1 MSIQMSHFAK
11 RQYDKSFP
19 GVRLSP
25 TIVEELIEMA
35 ESPEIVFPGYA
46 SFCEIRTLKNS
57 DIKGRVIFE
66 SFKAMTVEK
75 QRALEQGAILHTA
88 YEARSE
94 QELPVLVEWITGI
107 KAQAASYI
115 HLILYSREQ
124 MAKEKDPI
132 EADWGIVSVSASMT
146 AMVEPMRP
154 ITALRNALGVSEGGS
169 DSPINRKAYQDSVRY
184 WSKYIMLRE

>member
-11 RQYDKSFP
+11 RQYDTSFP
-19 GVRLSP
+19 GVKLSP
-25 TIVEELIEMA
+25 TMVEELIEMA
-35 ESPEIVFPGYA
+35 KSPEIISPGYA
-46 SFCEIRTLKNS
+46 SFCEIRTLKNR

-66 SFKAMTVEK
+66 SFKATTVEK
-75 QRALEQGAILHTA
+75 QRALDQGATLHTA

-146 AMVEPMRP
+146 ALVEPMRP

-169 DSPINRKAYQDSVRY
+169 GSPIDKKAYQDSVCY